1 MGGISVFRSRSR
13 IRTRWKK
20 IGLGPDPVKE
30 RFGPVPLKK
39 IGPSPDLNKK
49 TKLDPVPVPILIK
62 KRLDPVPILVKK
74 KRLDPIPL
82 TKIGPGQKTD

>member
-20 IGLGPDPVKE
+20 IDLGPDPVKE

-39 IGPSPDLNKK
+39 IGPGPGPDPNKK
-49 TKLDPVPVPILIK
+49 KIRPGSGYDQK
-62 KRLDPVPILVKK
+62 KIWPGPAKK
-74 KRLDPIPL
+74 NWSRSRS
-82 TKIGPGQKTD
+82 